1 MHHNAGE
8 AKDLLRV
15 HLVSIEMF
23 QAPYPLV
30 ALPGVVLA
38 VKSAAR
44 IHLLVVVLATEVDL
58 ISAAEC
64 VEAVEAEAVLLVT
77 QAIPGESSWEM
88 FLPL

>member
-44 IHLLVVVLATEVDL
+44 IHLLVVVLATEVEL
-58 ISAAEC
+58 I
-64 VEAVEAEAVLLVT
+64 VAVVAEAEAVLLVT
-77 QAIPGESSWEM
+77 QAIPGESSWEI
-88 FLPL
+88 FLPLSTKG

>member
-58 ISAAEC
+58 ISAADC
-64 VEAVEAEAVLLVT
+64 VEAEAVLLAT
-77 QAIPGESSWEM
+77 QAVPGESSWEM
-88 FLPL
+88 FLPM